1 MMELKG
7 KRGNMSYDDIKKLLE
22 ENNQEQLLKYYNE
35 LSDTQKAN
43 LLDQISK
50 LDFSLIDLIKN
61 KSYRHVKIHNVQ
73 KTRRYGIFYLQ
84 KQIK

>member
-1 MMELKG
+1 MMELKR

-22 ENNQEQLLKYYNE
+22 ENNQEQLLKYYDE
-35 LSDTQKAN
+35 LNDTQKAN

-61 KSYRHVKIHNVQ
+61 K
-73 KTRRYGIFYLQ
+73 
-84 KQIK
+84 

>member
-22 ENNQEQLLKYYNE
+22 ENNQEQLLKYYDE
-35 LSDTQKAN
+35 LNDTQKAN

-61 KSYRHVKIHNVQ
+61 KEHSGDKGRSKLF
-73 KTRRYGIFYLQ
+73 RRF
-84 KQIK
+84 

>member
-1 MMELKG
+1 MK
-7 KRGNMSYDDIKKLLE
+7 IKAST
-22 ENNQEQLLKYYNE
+22 YP
-35 LSDTQKAN
+35 
-43 LLDQISK
+43 
-50 LDFSLIDLIKN
+50 IDLIKN